1 MSTWRAS
8 NLRLRRKPSVQ
19 SRSKTSFGEL
29 VRVAIT
35 QFDLD
40 PTIFER
46 LIQPSL
52 EIGISHIDEMIASK
66 YAARTN
72 FVLHENAEDLASY
85 FFIRCHVIRPLR
97 VSNRRSHKLNTTAS
111 DGMESYPSC
120 PFRKSRPAWES
131 HRWVESS
138 HDRGRCSRSSICSQ
152 CSSSTSCPLL
162 AQTDLA
168 RCLPR
173 CPLSSYRPF
182 GRGCALRQP
191 VFLLPGHRLSVVAAH
206 GLVVAEI
213 YCPTTFRS
221 ASLILS
227 CQPGPA
233 S

>member
-1 MSTWRAS
+1 MSSLRLLRPNEPWRAS
-8 NLRLRRKPSVQ
+8 TQRLRRKPSVQ

-97 VSNRRSHKLNTTAS
+97 VSNRRSNKLNTTAS
-111 DGMESYPSC
+111 DGMELYPSC

-131 HRWVESS
+131 HRRVESP
-138 HDRGRCSRSSICSQ
+138 HDRGRCSREDTDVDALS
-152 CSSSTSCPLL
+152 LL
-162 AQTDLA
+162 KT
-168 RCLPR
+168 RFER
-173 CPLSSYRPF
+173 
-182 GRGCALRQP
+182 
-191 VFLLPGHRLSVVAAH
+191 
-206 GLVVAEI
+206 
-213 YCPTTFRS
+213 
-221 ASLILS
+221 
-227 CQPGPA
+227 
-233 S
+233 